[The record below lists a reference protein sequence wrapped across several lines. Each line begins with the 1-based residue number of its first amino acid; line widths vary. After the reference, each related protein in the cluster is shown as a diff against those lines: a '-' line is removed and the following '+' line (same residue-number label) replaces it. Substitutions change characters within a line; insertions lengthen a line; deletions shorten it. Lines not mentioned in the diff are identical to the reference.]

1 MTIEEMFGDLY
12 SIDIMA
18 EKKTGEIVIAEEELQ
33 KMLDAAWD
41 AGYNEGRAGTIPRL
55 TPQPLPHTPT
65 CTNPKSGS
73 ACNIPGFDPDTHGI
87 GYPMSGIQ

>member
-1 MTIEEMFGDLY
+1 
-12 SIDIMA
+12 MA
-18 EKKTGEIVIAEEELQ
+18 KFTALWNYQRKKTGEIVIAEEELQ

-65 CTNPKSGS
+65 CTLSLIHIFS
-73 ACNIPGFDPDTHGI
+73 DVEQ
-87 GYPMSGIQ
+87 GYIVDLKH

>member
-1 MTIEEMFGDLY
+1 
-12 SIDIMA
+12 MA
-18 EKKTGEIVIAEEELQ
+18 KFTALWNYQRKKTGEIVIAEEELQ

-55 TPQPLPHTPT
+55 NPQPLPHTPT
-65 CTNPKSGS
+65 CTNSKSDPP